1 MIFKPVLPCLIEK
14 ENRSKAIVLIYQYIL
29 IKMNYININLQKLS
43 LKLVIKKLSYG
54 NSLQK
59 WYNFLKIYFLIL

>member
-29 IKMNYININLQKLS
+29 ITMNYINSNLQKT
-43 LKLVIKKLSYG
+43 LKRQVYG